1 MFLGP
6 QATVSEAER
15 ERGLRS
21 LVTDAMFASTT
32 AALNGGVVLAAYALW
47 LGASNAVIGLLA
59 ALPFLSQLLQAPAVA
74 LVERLQ
80 ARRMICVVAAFLAR
94 LLLPLIGLLAFL
106 PDRKLALGLLVGLQA
121 AHAGLNAVSTCAW
134 NSWLRDLAPPERLG
148 RFFARRTANVTAFTL
163 FATLAAGLTVDRASE
178 YGRTAEA
185 FVFAGVFMTAFAT
198 SLASSWLI
206 ARAPEPRM
214 APPVSAAS
222 LLEVLRRPFRDV
234 NFRRLIVFLSS
245 WQFAVNLAT
254 PFITVW
260 LLGQLGFSMGF
271 VVSLSVVSQA
281 ANLAVLGGWGR
292 LSDRFANKSV
302 LGVAAPLLIACI
314 AGLVLASQIQDQR
327 LAAAY
332 LLVLHVLMG
341 AATAGVGLA
350 TGAIALKL
358 APSGQATP
366 YVAASALTSSLAAGI
381 APVIGG
387 LGADFF
393 AVRRLTLDVRWSD
406 PEGVRSLLAFQL
418 AHWDFFFLI
427 AALVGL
433 YALHRLTLVR
443 EEGEIE
449 QGEMAR
455 QILLGARRT
464 VRNLSPVAGLRVA
477 AAFPAGALIEL
488 RRRGRNSRP
497 STGSG

>member
-21 LVTDAMFASTT
+21 LIADAMFAATT

-59 ALPFLSQLLQAPAVA
+59 AIPFLSQLLQAPAVA

-80 ARRMICVVAAFLAR
+80 ARRMICVAAAFLAR
-94 LLLPLIGLLAFL
+94 LLLPVIGALAFL
-106 PDRKLALGLLVGLQA
+106 PDRELALGLLVGLQA
-121 AHAGLNAVSTCAW
+121 AHAGLNAVSSCAW

-148 RFFARRTANVTAFTL
+148 RFLARRTANVTAFTL
-163 FATLAAGLTVDRASE
+163 FATLAAGLAVDRAADL
-178 YGRTAEA
+178 GR
-185 FVFAGVFMTAFAT
+185 VVQAGVFAAIFLVAFTA

-214 APPVSAAS
+214 APSAPAAG
-222 LLEVLRRPFRDV
+222 LLAVLRRPFADV
-234 NFRRLIVFLSS
+234 NFRRLMVFLSS

-260 LLGQLGFSMGF
+260 LLSRLGFSMGF
-271 VVSLSVVSQA
+271 VVCLSVVSQA

-302 LGVAAPLLIACI
+302 LGVAAPLLVACI
-314 AGLVLASQIQDQR
+314 AGLVLASQIDDPR

-332 LLVLHVLMG
+332 LLGLHVLMG
-341 AATAGVGLA
+341 MATAGVGLA
-350 TGAIALKL
+350 SGAIALKL
-358 APSGQATP
+358 APQGQATP
-366 YVAASALTSSLAAGI
+366 YVAANALTSSLAAGV

-393 AVRRLTLDVRWSD
+393 AVRRLTVDFRWQD
-406 PEGVRSLLAFQL
+406 PGGVRSLLEFQL

-449 QGEMAR
+449 QAEMAR
-455 QILLGARRT
+455 HILLGARRT
-464 VRNLSPVAGLRVA
+464 VRNLSPVAGLRAA

-488 RRRGRNSRP
+488 RRRKRS
-497 STGSG
+497 